1 MIKTLSDFGKF
12 TENPLSLHRITKE
25 RNILTKMKT
34 LTTLYF
40 RQLWRTADKK
50 SWIGKGY
57 ILFCLWAIELSLGY
71 GLTYDEQIAN
81 LIARLSPAIVA
92 IFSAVAFLPDLFYK
106 FIFTDDKIAMDAFLK
121 SRPISQEKWERFLW
135 LQQLWKTE
143 NLQMSVIWA
152 PLIFFVLPFGWAFC
166 LFFLLYL
173 ISVFNGI
180 ALMELRGGSLYN
192 EQTRKTLK
200 AKENGFVERLTKSSV
215 FALQIKSFLRSKR
228 LKTSTLFLTAYFA
241 IFGYVNTYNSVVGG
255 EVDVQFI
262 GFFFMLFAVAF
273 PSINL
278 GQYAMGIEANYFN
291 GLWTKPLSL
300 KRLLEDKYR
309 LYAVIT
315 CCTSLIYVPACLLG
329 WISWLQLIGVLIF
342 GIGFCNSMIL
352 INGFK
357 CSPFDIFGKTFFNY
371 QGGGS
376 TFSVR
381 LIIVM
386 LIIMILPVFL
396 WYALSPIWF
405 CLTLS
410 GLGIAGHLLR
420 GKLFDW
426 IMRDFEKNK
435 YKYMEKYQNK

>member
-1 MIKTLSDFGKF
+1 
-12 TENPLSLHRITKE
+12 
-25 RNILTKMKT
+25 MKT

-57 ILFCLWAIELSLGY
+57 ILLCLWAIELSLGY

-121 SRPISQEKWERFLW
+121 SRPISQEKWEHFLW

-152 PLIFFVLPFGWAFC
+152 PLIFFVLPFGWALC

-192 EQTRKTLK
+192 EQNRKTLK

-315 CCTSLIYVPACLLG
+315 CGTSLIYVPACLLG

-396 WYALSPIWF
+396 WYVLSPIWF

>member
-12 TENPLSLHRITKE
+12 TENTLSLHRITKE
-25 RNILTKMKT
+25 RDILTKMKT

-57 ILFCLWAIELSLGY
+57 LLFCLWAIEIALGY
-71 GLTYDEQIAN
+71 GLTSDEQIAH
-81 LIARLSPAIVA
+81 LLARLSPALVA

-106 FIFTDDKIAMDAFLK
+106 LIFTDDKIAMDAFLK

-152 PLIFFVLPFGWAFC
+152 PIIFIVLPFGWALC

-192 EQTRKTLK
+192 EQNRKTLK

-255 EVDVQFI
+255 EVDVQFT
-262 GFFFMLFAVAF
+262 GFFFLLFAVVF

-376 TFSVR
+376 TFSVK

-396 WYALSPIWF
+396 WYVLSPIWF

-420 GKLFDW
+420 GKLFEW

>member
-1 MIKTLSDFGKF
+1 MGVREET
-12 TENPLSLHRITKE
+12 RIFAAEINKKH
-25 RNILTKMKT
+25 NIYKRMKT

-40 RQLWRTADKK
+40 RQMWRTADKK

-57 ILFCLWAIELSLGY
+57 LLLCFWVIEISLGY
-71 GLTYDEQIAN
+71 GLTYDDQVAN
-81 LIARLSPAIVA
+81 LLARLAPAIVA

-106 FIFTDDKIAMDAFLK
+106 LIFTDDKIAMDAFLK

-152 PLIFFVLPFGWAFC
+152 PLIFIVLPFGWALC

-180 ALMELRGGSLYN
+180 ALMELRGGSYYN
-192 EQTRKTLK
+192 EQQRKALK
-200 AKENGFVERLTKSSV
+200 AKDNSFIERLTKSSV

-228 LKTSTLFLTAYFA
+228 LKTSTLFLTIYFA
-241 IFGYVNTYNSVVGG
+241 AFGYFNTYNATVGG
-255 EVDVQFI
+255 EFDVQFI
-262 GFFFMLFAVAF
+262 GFFFLLFAVVF

-291 GLWTKPLSL
+291 GLWTKPLPL

-315 CCTSLIYVPACLLG
+315 CCTSLIYVPACILG
-329 WISWLQLIGVLIF
+329 WMSWLQLIGVLIF
-342 GIGFCNSMIL
+342 GIGFCNSMVL

-376 TFSVR
+376 TFSVK
-381 LIIVM
+381 LILVM
-386 LIIMILPVFL
+386 LVIMLLPVLFWKL
-396 WYALSPIWF
+396 LSPFWF
-405 CLTLS
+405 CIALS

-420 GKLFDW
+420 GKLFDR
-426 IMRDFEKNK
+426 IMKDFEKNK
-435 YKYMEKYQNK
+435 YKYMEKYNLK

>member
-12 TENPLSLHRITKE
+12 KENPLSLHRITKE

-71 GLTYDEQIAN
+71 GLTYDEQIAD

-152 PLIFFVLPFGWAFC
+152 PLFLMILPFGWALC
-166 LFFLLYL
+166 MLLILYL

-192 EQTRKTLK
+192 EQNHKTLK
-200 AKENGFVERLTKSSV
+200 AKENSFVERLTKSSIT
-215 FALQIKSFLRSKR
+215 ALQLKSFFRSKR
-228 LKTSTLFLTAYFA
+228 LKTSTLFLTIYFA
-241 IFGYVNTYNSVVGG
+241 AFGYFNTYNSAVGG
-255 EVDVQFI
+255 EADVKFI
-262 GFFFMLFAVAF
+262 GFFFLLFAVIF

-291 GLWTKPLSL
+291 GLWTKPLPL

-315 CCTSLIYVPACLLG
+315 GFTTLIYVPACCLG
-329 WISWLQLIGVLIF
+329 WMSWLHLIGVLIF
-342 GIGFCNSMIL
+342 GIGFCNSIIL

-371 QGGGS
+371 QGSGA
-376 TFSVR
+376 TFSAK
-381 LIIVM
+381 LIVVILLIM
-386 LIIMILPVFL
+386 LLPALL
-396 WYALSPIWF
+396 WKLLSPGWFCVALS
-405 CLTLS
+405 S
-410 GLGIAGHLLR
+410 LGIAGHLLR
-420 GKLFDW
+420 GKLFDR
-426 IMRDFEKNK
+426 IMKDFEKNK
-435 YKYMEKYQNK
+435 YKYMEKYQIK

>member
-1 MIKTLSDFGKF
+1 
-12 TENPLSLHRITKE
+12 
-25 RNILTKMKT
+25 MKT

-57 ILFCLWAIELSLGY
+57 LLLCLWAIELSLGY

-81 LIARLSPAIVA
+81 LIARLSPALVA

-152 PLIFFVLPFGWAFC
+152 PIIFIVLPFGWALC

-192 EQTRKTLK
+192 EQNRKTLK

-255 EVDVQFI
+255 EVDVQFT
-262 GFFFMLFAVAF
+262 GFFFLLFAVVF

-376 TFSVR
+376 TFSVK

-396 WYALSPIWF
+396 WYLLSPIWF

-420 GKLFDW
+420 GKLFEW

-435 YKYMEKYQNK
+435 YKYMEKYQDK

>member
-1 MIKTLSDFGKF
+1 
-12 TENPLSLHRITKE
+12 
-25 RNILTKMKT
+25 MKT

-40 RQLWRTADKK
+40 RQMWRTEDKK

-57 ILFCLWAIELSLGY
+57 LLLCLWIIEISLGY
-71 GLTYDEQIAN
+71 GLTYDNQIAN
-81 LIARLSPAIVA
+81 LLGRLSPAIVA
-92 IFSAVAFLPDLFYK
+92 IFSAMAFLPDLFYK

-143 NLQMSVIWA
+143 NLQMSVMWA
-152 PLIFFVLPFGWAFC
+152 PLFLIILPFGWALC
-166 LFFLLYL
+166 MMLMLYL

-192 EQTRKTLK
+192 EQNHKALKT
-200 AKENGFVERLTKSSV
+200 KENSFVMQLTKSSV

-228 LKTSTLFLTAYFA
+228 LKTSTLFLTIYFA
-241 IFGYVNTYNSVVGG
+241 AFGYFNFYNAMIGG
-255 EVDVQFI
+255 EAEAQI
-262 GFFFMLFAVAF
+262 TGFLFLLFAVIF
-273 PSINL
+273 PSVNL

-291 GLWTKPLSL
+291 GLWTKPLPL
-300 KRLLEDKYR
+300 KRMLEDKYR

-315 CCTSLIYVPACLLG
+315 CCTSLIYVPACCLG
-329 WISWLQLIGVLIF
+329 WMSWLQLISILIF

-371 QGGGS
+371 QGSGS
-376 TFSVR
+376 TFTVK
-381 LIIVM
+381 LIAVM
-386 LIIMILPVFL
+386 LLILFLPVLL
-396 WYALSPIWF
+396 WAVLSPIWF
-405 CLTLS
+405 SLTMS
-410 GLGIAGHLLR
+410 VIGIAGHFLR
-420 GKLFDW
+420 GKLFDL

-435 YKYMEKYQNK
+435 YKYIEKYNLK